1 MDSEAP
7 TPTSSS
13 FALPYA
19 EPIAIVSAAC
29 RLPGHIQNPHQL
41 WQFLQAGGIAT
52 SDVVPESRYNVA
64 GHFDGSGRPGTLKTP
79 GGMFIEDIDLGAFD
93 APFFHIG
100 KSDAVS
106 MDPQQ
111 RQLLE
116 VVYECLENGGIT
128 MQGIDGDQI
137 GCFVASYSAGES
149 TLGTEAFKLSNQI

>member
-1 MDSEAP
+1 MDSEAA
-7 TPTSSS
+7 TPTSSNFLS
-13 FALPYA
+13 FCA
-19 EPIAIVSAAC
+19 EPIAIVSVAC
-29 RLPGHIQNPHQL
+29 RLPGHVQNPHQL
-41 WQFLQAGGIAT
+41 WEFLQAGGIAR
-52 SDVVPESRYNVA
+52 SDTVPISRYNVD

-93 APFFHIG
+93 ASFFHIN

-128 MQGIDGDQI
+128 MEGIDGDEI
-137 GCFVASYSAGES
+137 GCFVASYAAGGIIPE
-149 TLGTEAFKLSNQI
+149 TIAVDGPN